1 MGENQR
7 QLSLLSSFW
16 GEFLFHI
23 EYANQTELTAETG
36 KPSYTLAIHGFE
48 CGQHLPSPTL

>member
-16 GEFLFHI
+16 GEFLFHT